1 MKTRNLLMSLIALM
15 AILIASCSEQQ
26 PGTGMEVGGTKTLT
40 FRLTTDG
47 QAQTRAAAPSVP
59 GYKLEYILQVLDA
72 GGSILSGYTQ
82 RVETGTFDVTLP
94 LGVAYTCLFWAQYIP
109 DAGGDNEFFD
119 TDDLKA
125 VALKKPLTAEDQ
137 CQAFCATASV
147 AAADEALT
155 HTVVMKRAVAQVN
168 IKSDTQMTG
177 YSKLTAA
184 YTNVPN
190 TFNVLDNT
198 VTDNTGGVNG
208 DANFDITSFSST
220 PGADGKYIYQSA
232 YFLASADGAG
242 SMLNIALDTYITA
255 APGTPFKTITV
266 NNVPTKKNVRTNVLM
281 DFAATSS
288 TYTYTLDFADFDATD
303 INHKTVSTWDGSY
316 PAVNTS
322 ATYSGGDGSQATPYI
337 IGSAT
342 DFAQFA
348 KNIANSTYTN
358 DKYFKLDV
366 DINLNDKPWTPTE
379 EFRGA
384 FDGQHHKITGLKVS
398 VAGDYVGLFGRISNR
413 PSSGISNLHVS
424 GDVENTASEEYGFK
438 TTGGICGTNYGVITN
453 CSFSGS
459 VRGAER
465 VGGIAGACDGRIIS
479 CKNTATVFGKE
490 AGGIA
495 GRNSTAKAIIYGC
508 YNEGIIETNGGSA
521 GGIYGKDDDFEFDI
535 KGCYNIGTVRS
546 SSGGGEL
553 GAITSYWGDNSASY
567 SMASCY
573 VKEKYALFH
582 ATEEAVFGSSDWPTS
597 TNNTV
602 WYADPSNDGTYT
614 AGSDGVPTGNY
625 KFWKSLGSWNGG
637 TPQYPKLWWEE

>member
-47 QAQTRAAAPSVP
+47 QAQTRAAAPSVT
-59 GYKLEYILQVLDA
+59 GHKLQYILQVLDA
-72 GGSILSGYTQ
+72 GGNIISGYTQ
-82 RVETGTFDVTLP
+82 TVETGTFNVTLP

-119 TDDLKA
+119 TADLKA
-125 VALKKPLTAEDQ
+125 VALKKPLTADDQ

-168 IKSDTQMTG
+168 IKSDTQMAG

-190 TFNVLDNT
+190 TFNVQDNT
-198 VTDNTGGVNG
+198 VTAAGGVSGN
-208 DANFDITSFSST
+208 ANFEIIDFTVS

-232 YFLASADGAG
+232 YFLASADGTG
-242 SMLNIALDTYITA
+242 SMLDIALNTYITA
-255 APGTPFKTITV
+255 APGAVFKTITV

-288 TYTYTLDFADFDATD
+288 TYTYTLDFADFDAPD
-303 INHKTVSTWDGSY
+303 VNHKTVSTWDGTY
-316 PAVNTS
+316 PAANTS
-322 ATYSGGDGSQATPYI
+322 ATYSGGDGTQANPYI

-348 KNIANSTYTN
+348 VNTANSFYN
-358 DKYFKLDV
+358 DCYFKLDV
-366 DINLNDKPWTPTE
+366 DINLDNKPWTPTQR
-379 EFRGA
+379 FRGV
-384 FDGQHHKITGLKVS
+384 FDGQHHKITGLKIS
-398 VAGDYVGLFGRISNR
+398 VAGDYVGLFSQIDNTL
-413 PSSGISNLHVS
+413 PTAISNLHVS
-424 GDVENTASEEYGFK
+424 GNVENTTPYTSGFN
-438 TTGGICGTNYGVITN
+438 TTGGICGTNYREITN

-465 VGGIAGACDGRIIS
+465 VGGIAGACDGNIIS
-479 CKNTATVFGKE
+479 CKNTASVFGRE

-508 YNEGIIETNGGSA
+508 YNEGTIETDGGSA
-521 GGIYGKDDDFEFDI
+521 GGIYGKDDDFGFDI
-535 KGCYNIGTVRS
+535 KGCYNIGTVQS
-546 SSGGGEL
+546 SSGAGSL
-553 GAITSYWGDNSASY
+553 GAITSYWGDNGSDY
-567 SMASCY
+567 TMTSCY
-573 VKEKYALFH
+573 VKGKYTLSH
-582 ATEEAVFGSSDWPTS
+582 ATEETVFGDGAWPTPTS
-597 TNNTV
+597 GTV

-614 AGSDGVPTGNY
+614 ADGSGVPTGNY

-637 TPQYPKLWWEE
+637 TPEYPKLWWEE

>member
-47 QAQTRAAAPSVP
+47 QAQTRAAAPSVT

-72 GGSILSGYTQ
+72 GGNILPTYTQ
-82 RVETGTFDVTLP
+82 TVETGTFNVTLP

-109 DAGGDNEFFD
+109 NSGGGSEFFD

-125 VALKKPLTAEDQ
+125 VALKKALTADDQ

-208 DANFDITSFSST
+208 DADFEITSFSAL

-288 TYTYTLDFADFDATD
+288 TYTYTLDFADFDAPD
-303 INHKTVSTWDGSY
+303 INRKTVSTWDGTY
-316 PAVNTS
+316 PAANTG
-322 ATYSGGDGSQATPYI
+322 ATFSGGDGSEATPYI

-348 KNIANSTYTN
+348 KNTTSKNYRDT
-358 DKYFKLDV
+358 YFKLDV
-366 DINLNDKPWTPTE
+366 DINLNDKPWTPTK
-379 EFRGA
+379 EFRGV

-398 VAGDYVGLFGRISNR
+398 VAGDYVGLFGQLSNDGR
-413 PSSGISNLHVS
+413 LSNLHVS
-424 GDVENTASEEYGFK
+424 GDVENTALENYKSA
-438 TTGGICGTNYGVITN
+438 GGICGVHSGVITN

-459 VRGAER
+459 VRGTGA
-465 VGGIAGACDGRIIS
+465 VGGIAAQCNGKIIS
-479 CKNTATVFGKE
+479 CKNTASVSGKE

-495 GRNSTAKAIIYGC
+495 GQESSAIPKIYGC
-508 YNEGIIETNGGSA
+508 YNEGSIDGENA
-521 GGIYGKDDDFEFDI
+521 GGILGKNGGYGCEI
-535 KGCYNIGTVRS
+535 KGCYNIGAIQS
-546 SSGGGEL
+546 SSGGTF
-553 GAITSYWGDNSASY
+553 GAITSSTADGSSV
-567 SMASCY
+567 MASCY
-573 VKEKYALFH
+573 VREKYAAAH
-582 ATEEAVFGSSDWPTS
+582 ATEETVFGSSDWPTS

-614 AGSDGVPTGNY
+614 AGSGGVPTGDY

>member
-1 MKTRNLLMSLIALM
+1 MSLIALM

-26 PGTGMEVGGTKTLT
+26 PGTGMEAGGTKTLT

-47 QAQTRAAAPSVP
+47 QAQTRAPAPSVT
-59 GYKLEYILQVLDA
+59 GHKLEYILQVLDA

-109 DAGGDNEFFD
+109 DAGGGSEFFD

-208 DANFDITSFSST
+208 DANFDITNFSAA

-242 SMLNIALDTYITA
+242 SMLNIALNTYITA

-303 INHKTVSTWDGSY
+303 INHKTVSIWDGTY
-316 PAVNTS
+316 PAANTG
-322 ATYSGGDGSQATPYI
+322 ATFSGGDGSEATPYI

-348 KNIANSTYTN
+348 KNTTSKNYRDT
-358 DKYFKLDV
+358 YFKLDV
-366 DINLNDKPWTPTE
+366 DINLNDKPWTPTK
-379 EFRGA
+379 EFRGV

-398 VAGDYVGLFGRISNR
+398 VAGEEVGLFGQL
-413 PSSGISNLHVS
+413 SSTGRLSNLHVS
-424 GDVENTASEEYGFK
+424 GDVENTSP
-438 TTGGICGTNYGVITN
+438 TTYYAAGGICGVHSGVITN

-459 VRGAER
+459 VRGTGT
-465 VGGIAGACDGRIIS
+465 VGGIAAKCNGKIIS
-479 CKNTATVFGKE
+479 CKSTASVFGKY

-495 GRNSTAKAIIYGC
+495 GGNSSGKYSIYGC
-508 YNEGIIETNGGSA
+508 YNEGTIETDGGNA
-521 GGIYGKDDDFEFDI
+521 GGIYGKDGGYDFDI
-535 KGCYNIGTVRS
+535 KGCYNIGTVQ
-546 SSGGGEL
+546 GKQGGEVL
-553 GAITSYWGDNSASY
+553 GAITSSSGSGS
-567 SMASCY
+567 SVMASCY
-573 VKEKYALFH
+573 VREKYAIAH
-582 ATEEAVFGSSDWPTS
+582 ATEETVFGSSGWPTS

>member
-1 MKTRNLLMSLIALM
+1 MSLIALM

-47 QAQTRAAAPSVP
+47 QAQTRAPAPSVT

-72 GGSILSGYTQ
+72 GGNILPAYTQ
-82 RVETGTFDVTLP
+82 TVETGTFNVTLP

-109 DAGGDNEFFD
+109 DAGGDNEFFA

-125 VALKKPLTAEDQ
+125 VALKKALTAEDQ

-155 HTVVMKRAVAQVN
+155 KTVVMKRAVAQVN
-168 IKSDTQMTG
+168 IKSDTQMMG

-208 DANFDITSFSST
+208 DADFEITSFSAL

-288 TYTYTLDFADFDATD
+288 TYTYTLDFADFDAPD
-303 INHKTVSTWDGSY
+303 INRKTVSTWDGTY
-316 PAVNTS
+316 PAANTG
-322 ATYSGGDGSQATPYI
+322 ATFSGGDGSEATPYI

-348 KNIANSTYTN
+348 KNTTSKNYRDT
-358 DKYFKLDV
+358 YFKLDV
-366 DINLNDKPWTPTE
+366 DINLNDKPWTPTK
-379 EFRGA
+379 EFRGV

-398 VAGDYVGLFGRISNR
+398 VAGDYVGLFGQLSNDGR
-413 PSSGISNLHVS
+413 LSNLHVS
-424 GDVENTASEEYGFK
+424 GDVENTALENYKSA
-438 TTGGICGTNYGVITN
+438 GGICGVHSGVITN

-459 VRGAER
+459 VRGTGA
-465 VGGIAGACDGRIIS
+465 VGGIAAQCNGKIIS
-479 CKNTATVFGKE
+479 CKNTASVSGKE

-495 GRNSTAKAIIYGC
+495 GQESSAIPKIYGC
-508 YNEGIIETNGGSA
+508 YNEGSIDGENA
-521 GGIYGKDDDFEFDI
+521 GGILGKNGGYGCEI
-535 KGCYNIGTVRS
+535 KGCYNIGAIQS
-546 SSGGGEL
+546 SSGGTF
-553 GAITSYWGDNSASY
+553 GAITSSTADGSSV
-567 SMASCY
+567 MASCY
-573 VKEKYALFH
+573 VREKYAAAH
-582 ATEEAVFGSSDWPTS
+582 ATEETVFGSSDWPTS

-614 AGSDGVPTGNY
+614 AGSGGVPTGDY

>member
-1 MKTRNLLMSLIALM
+1 MSLIALM

-47 QAQTRAAAPSVP
+47 QAQTRAAAPSVT

-72 GGSILSGYTQ
+72 GGNILPTYTQ
-82 RVETGTFDVTLP
+82 TVETGTFNVTLP

-109 DAGGDNEFFD
+109 DAGGDNEFFA

-125 VALKKPLTAEDQ
+125 VALKKALTAEDQ

-155 HTVVMKRAVAQVN
+155 KTVVMKRAVAQVN
-168 IKSDTQMTG
+168 IKSDTQMMG

-208 DANFDITSFSST
+208 DADFEITSFSAL

-288 TYTYTLDFADFDATD
+288 TYTYTLDFADFDAPD
-303 INHKTVSTWDGSY
+303 INRKTVSTWDGTY
-316 PAVNTS
+316 PAANTG
-322 ATYSGGDGSQATPYI
+322 ATFSGGDGSEATPYI

-348 KNIANSTYTN
+348 KNTTSKNYRDT
-358 DKYFKLDV
+358 YFKLDV
-366 DINLNDKPWTPTE
+366 DINLNDKPWTPTK
-379 EFRGA
+379 EFRGV

-398 VAGDYVGLFGRISNR
+398 VAGDYVGLFGQLSNDGR
-413 PSSGISNLHVS
+413 LSNLHVS
-424 GDVENTASEEYGFK
+424 GDVENTALENYKSA
-438 TTGGICGTNYGVITN
+438 GGICGVHSGVITN

-459 VRGAER
+459 VRGTGA
-465 VGGIAGACDGRIIS
+465 VGGIAAQCNGKIIS
-479 CKNTATVFGKE
+479 CKNTASVSGKE

-495 GRNSTAKAIIYGC
+495 GQESSAIPKIYGC
-508 YNEGIIETNGGSA
+508 YNEGSIDGENA
-521 GGIYGKDDDFEFDI
+521 GGILGKNGGYGCEI
-535 KGCYNIGTVRS
+535 KGCYNIGAIQS
-546 SSGGGEL
+546 SSGGTF
-553 GAITSYWGDNSASY
+553 GAITSSTADGSSV
-567 SMASCY
+567 MASCY
-573 VKEKYALFH
+573 VREKYAAAH
-582 ATEEAVFGSSDWPTS
+582 ATEETVFGSSDWPTS

>member
-1 MKTRNLLMSLIALM
+1 MKTRHLLVSLIALV

-47 QAQTRAAAPSVP
+47 QAQTRAAAPSVT

-72 GGSILSGYTQ
+72 GGNILPTYTQ
-82 RVETGTFDVTLP
+82 TVETGTFNVTLP

-109 DAGGDNEFFD
+109 NSGGGSEFFD

-125 VALKKPLTAEDQ
+125 VALKKALTADDQ

-208 DANFDITSFSST
+208 DADFEITSFSAL

-255 APGTPFKTITV
+255 APGAVFKTITV

-288 TYTYTLDFADFDATD
+288 TYTYTLDFADFDAPD
-303 INHKTVSTWDGSY
+303 INRKTVSTWDGTY
-316 PAVNTS
+316 PAANTG
-322 ATYSGGDGSQATPYI
+322 ATFSGGDGSEATPYI

-348 KNIANSTYTN
+348 KNTTSKNYRDT
-358 DKYFKLDV
+358 YFKLDV
-366 DINLNDKPWTPTE
+366 DINLNDKPWTPTK
-379 EFRGA
+379 EFRGV

-398 VAGDYVGLFGRISNR
+398 VAGDYVGLFGQLSNDGR
-413 PSSGISNLHVS
+413 LSNLHVS
-424 GDVENTASEEYGFK
+424 GDVENTALENYKSA
-438 TTGGICGTNYGVITN
+438 GGICGVHSGVITN

-459 VRGAER
+459 VRGTGA
-465 VGGIAGACDGRIIS
+465 VGGIAAQCNGKIIS
-479 CKNTATVFGKE
+479 CKNTASVSGKE

-495 GRNSTAKAIIYGC
+495 GQESSAIPKIYGC
-508 YNEGIIETNGGSA
+508 YNEGSIDGENA
-521 GGIYGKDDDFEFDI
+521 GGILGKNGGYGCEI
-535 KGCYNIGTVRS
+535 KGCYNIGAIQS
-546 SSGGGEL
+546 SSGGTF
-553 GAITSYWGDNSASY
+553 GAITSSTADGSSV
-567 SMASCY
+567 MASCY
-573 VKEKYALFH
+573 VREKYAAAH
-582 ATEEAVFGSSDWPTS
+582 ATEETVFGSSDWPTS

-614 AGSDGVPTGNY
+614 AGSGGVPTGDY

>member
-47 QAQTRAAAPSVP
+47 QAQTRAAAPSVT

-72 GGSILSGYTQ
+72 GGNILPTYTQ
-82 RVETGTFDVTLP
+82 TVETGTFNVTLP

-109 DAGGDNEFFD
+109 DAGGDNEFFA

-125 VALKKPLTAEDQ
+125 VALKKALTAEDQ

-147 AAADEALT
+147 AATDEALT
-155 HTVVMKRAVAQVN
+155 KTVVMKRAVAQVN

-208 DANFDITSFSST
+208 DADFEITSFSAL

-242 SMLNIALDTYITA
+242 SMLNIALNTYITA
-255 APGTPFKTITV
+255 APGAVFKTITV

-303 INHKTVSTWDGSY
+303 INHKTVSIWDGSY
-316 PAVNTS
+316 PAANTG
-322 ATYSGGDGSQATPYI
+322 AAFSGGDGSEATPYI

-348 KNIANSTYTN
+348 KNTTSKNYRDT
-358 DKYFKLDV
+358 YFKLDV
-366 DINLNDKPWTPTE
+366 DINLNDKPWTPTK
-379 EFRGA
+379 EFRGV

-398 VAGDYVGLFGRISNR
+398 VAGDYVGLFGQLSNDGR
-413 PSSGISNLHVS
+413 LSNLHVS
-424 GDVENTASEEYGFK
+424 GDVENTALENYKSA
-438 TTGGICGTNYGVITN
+438 GGICGVHSGVITN

-459 VRGAER
+459 VRGTGA
-465 VGGIAGACDGRIIS
+465 VGGIAAQCNGKIIS
-479 CKNTATVFGKE
+479 CKNTASVSGKE

-495 GRNSTAKAIIYGC
+495 GQESSAIPKIYGC
-508 YNEGIIETNGGSA
+508 YNEGSIDGENA
-521 GGIYGKDDDFEFDI
+521 GGILGKNGGYGCEI
-535 KGCYNIGTVRS
+535 KGCYNIGAIQS
-546 SSGGGEL
+546 SSGGTF
-553 GAITSYWGDNSASY
+553 GAITSSTADGSSV
-567 SMASCY
+567 MASCY
-573 VKEKYALFH
+573 VREKYAAAH
-582 ATEEAVFGSSDWPTS
+582 ATEETVFGSSDWPTS

>member
-26 PGTGMEVGGTKTLT
+26 PGTGMEAGGTKTLT

-47 QAQTRAAAPSVP
+47 QAQTRAAAPSVT

-109 DAGGDNEFFD
+109 NAGGGSEFFD

-125 VALKKPLTAEDQ
+125 VALKKALTADDQ

-155 HTVVMKRAVAQVN
+155 QTVVMKRAVAQVN

-198 VTDNTGGVNG
+198 VTDNTGGVSG
-208 DANFDITSFSST
+208 DANFDITNFSAS

-232 YFLASADGAG
+232 YFLASVDGAG
-242 SMLNIALDTYITA
+242 SMLNIALNTYITA

-303 INHKTVSTWDGSY
+303 INHKTVSTWDGTY
-316 PAVNTS
+316 PAVNTG
-322 ATYSGGDGSQATPYI
+322 ATFSGGDGSEATPYI

-348 KNIANSTYTN
+348 KNTTSKNYRDT
-358 DKYFKLDV
+358 YFKLDV
-366 DINLNDKPWTPTE
+366 DINLNDKPWTPTGN
-379 EFRGA
+379 FDGV

-398 VAGDYVGLFGRISNR
+398 VADVEVGLFGQL
-413 PSSGISNLHVS
+413 SSTGRLSNLHVS
-424 GDVENTASEEYGFK
+424 GDVENTSSEYFK
-438 TTGGICGTNYGVITN
+438 FAGGICGWHDGVVTN

-459 VRGAER
+459 VRGTGT
-465 VGGIAGACDGRIIS
+465 VGGIAGSCNGKIIS
-479 CKNTATVFGKE
+479 CKNTASVSGEE

-495 GRNSTAKAIIYGC
+495 GQESSAIPKIYGC
-508 YNEGIIETNGGSA
+508 YNEGAIDGGANA
-521 GGIYGKDDDFEFDI
+521 GGILGKNGGYGCEI
-535 KGCYNIGTVRS
+535 KGCYNIGAIQS
-546 SSGGGEL
+546 SSGGTL
-553 GAITSYWGDNSASY
+553 GAITSSAAAGNSV
-567 SMASCY
+567 MASCY
-573 VKEKYALFH
+573 VKEKYAAAH
-582 ATEEAVFGSSDWPTS
+582 ATEETVFGASDWPTS

-637 TPQYPKLWWEE
+637 TPEYPKLWWEE

>member
-1 MKTRNLLMSLIALM
+1 MKTRHLLMSLIALV

-47 QAQTRAAAPSVP
+47 QAQTRAPAPSVT
-59 GYKLEYILQVLDA
+59 GHKLQYILQVLDA
-72 GGSILSGYTQ
+72 GGNILSGYTQ

-109 DAGGDNEFFD
+109 DAGGGSEFFD

-125 VALKKPLTAEDQ
+125 VALKKALTADDQ

-198 VTDNTGGVNG
+198 VTTTGGVSG
-208 DANFDITSFSST
+208 DADFEITSFSST
-220 PGADGKYIYQSA
+220 PDADGKYICQSA
-232 YFLASADGAG
+232 YFLASANGAG

-255 APGTPFKTITV
+255 APGAVFKTITV
-266 NNVPTKKNVRTNVLM
+266 NNVPAKKNVRTNVLM

-322 ATYSGGDGSQATPYI
+322 ATYSGGDGSQANPYI

-342 DFAQFA
+342 DLAQLTV
-348 KNIANSTYTN
+348 NMANSVNYN
-358 DKYFKLDV
+358 ANYFKLDV
-366 DINLNDKPWTPTE
+366 DIDLNNHPWTPIALDGMAI
-379 EFRGA
+379 GA
-384 FDGQHHKITGLKVS
+384 FDGQHHKITGLNVDIATGS
-398 VAGDYVGLFGRISNR
+398 VGVGLFGKVR
-413 PSSGISNLHVS
+413 SGVSNLHVS
-424 GDVENTASEEYGFK
+424 GTVK
-438 TTGGICGTNYGVITN
+438 TTGSGSYAGGICGNLTGDGSSVAVLAN
-453 CSFSGS
+453 CSFTGS
-459 VRGAER
+459 VEGVSSA
-465 VGGIAGACDGRIIS
+465 GGIVGKMQSVTTITS
-479 CKNTATVFGKE
+479 CKNSGTVKANSF
-490 AGGIA
+490 AGGIS
-495 GRNSTAKAIIYGC
+495 GSMGSSLYIFGC
-508 YNEGIIETNGGSA
+508 YNEGAIIGNNA
-521 GGIYGKDDDFEFDI
+521 GGISVPGNAKI
-535 KGCYNIGTVRS
+535 SGCYNIGTVTGTGAS
-546 SSGGGEL
+546 
-553 GAITSYWGDNSASY
+553 GAIALSA
-567 SMASCY
+567 ASVLECY
-573 VKEKYALFH
+573 VKAKIGTDSGGE
-582 ATEEAVFGSSDWPTS
+582 TVFSDGAWPTS
-597 TNNTV
+597 TNGAV
-602 WYADPSNDGTYT
+602 WFAAPDNDGTYT
-614 AGSDGVPTGNY
+614 KSASDEPTGDY

>member
-47 QAQTRAAAPSVP
+47 QAQTRAPAPSVT

-72 GGSILSGYTQ
+72 GGNILPTYTQ
-82 RVETGTFDVTLP
+82 TVETGTFNVTLP

-109 DAGGDNEFFD
+109 NSGGGSEFFD

-125 VALKKPLTAEDQ
+125 VALKKALTADDQ

-155 HTVVMKRAVAQVN
+155 KTVVMKRAVAQVN

-208 DANFDITSFSST
+208 DADFEITSFSAL

-303 INHKTVSTWDGSY
+303 INHKTVSIWDGSY
-316 PAVNTS
+316 PAANTG
-322 ATYSGGDGSQATPYI
+322 AAFSGGDGSEATPYI

-348 KNIANSTYTN
+348 KNTTSKNYRDT
-358 DKYFKLDV
+358 YFKLDV
-366 DINLNDKPWTPTE
+366 DINLNDKPWTPTK
-379 EFRGA
+379 EFRGV

-398 VAGDYVGLFGRISNR
+398 VAGDYVGLFGQLSNDGR
-413 PSSGISNLHVS
+413 LSNLHVS
-424 GDVENTASEEYGFK
+424 GDVENTALENYKSA
-438 TTGGICGTNYGVITN
+438 GGICGVHSGVITN

-459 VRGAER
+459 VRGTGA
-465 VGGIAGACDGRIIS
+465 VGGIAAQCNGKIIS
-479 CKNTATVFGKE
+479 CKNTASVSGKE

-495 GRNSTAKAIIYGC
+495 GQESSAIPKIYGC
-508 YNEGIIETNGGSA
+508 YNEGSIDGENA
-521 GGIYGKDDDFEFDI
+521 GGILGKNGGYGCEI
-535 KGCYNIGTVRS
+535 KGCYNIGAIQS
-546 SSGGGEL
+546 SSGGTF
-553 GAITSYWGDNSASY
+553 GAITSSTADGSSV
-567 SMASCY
+567 MASCY
-573 VKEKYALFH
+573 VREKYAAAH
-582 ATEEAVFGSSDWPTS
+582 ATEETVFGSSDWPTS

>member
-47 QAQTRAAAPSVP
+47 QAQTRAPAPSVT

-72 GGSILSGYTQ
+72 GGNILPTYTQ
-82 RVETGTFDVTLP
+82 TVETGTFNVTLP

-109 DAGGDNEFFD
+109 DAGGDNEFFA

-125 VALKKPLTAEDQ
+125 VALKKALTAEDQ

-208 DANFDITSFSST
+208 DADFEITSFSAL

-288 TYTYTLDFADFDATD
+288 TYTYTLDFADFDAPD
-303 INHKTVSTWDGSY
+303 INRKTVSTWDGTY
-316 PAVNTS
+316 PAANTG
-322 ATYSGGDGSQATPYI
+322 ATFSGGDGSEATPYI

-348 KNIANSTYTN
+348 KNTTSKNYRDT
-358 DKYFKLDV
+358 YFKLDV
-366 DINLNDKPWTPTE
+366 DINLNDKPWTPTK
-379 EFRGA
+379 EFRGV

-398 VAGDYVGLFGRISNR
+398 VAGDYVGLFGQLSNDGR
-413 PSSGISNLHVS
+413 LSNLHVS
-424 GDVENTASEEYGFK
+424 GDVENTALENYKSA
-438 TTGGICGTNYGVITN
+438 GGICGVHSGVITN

-459 VRGAER
+459 VRGTGA
-465 VGGIAGACDGRIIS
+465 VGGIAAQCNGKIIS
-479 CKNTATVFGKE
+479 CKNTASVSGKE

-495 GRNSTAKAIIYGC
+495 GQESSAIPKIYGC
-508 YNEGIIETNGGSA
+508 YNEGSIDGENA
-521 GGIYGKDDDFEFDI
+521 GGILGKNGGYGCEI
-535 KGCYNIGTVRS
+535 KGCYNIGAIQS
-546 SSGGGEL
+546 SSGGTF
-553 GAITSYWGDNSASY
+553 GAITSSTADGSSV
-567 SMASCY
+567 MASCY
-573 VKEKYALFH
+573 VREKYAAAH
-582 ATEEAVFGSSDWPTS
+582 ATEETVFGSSDWPTS

-614 AGSDGVPTGNY
+614 AGSGGVPTGDY

>member
-1 MKTRNLLMSLIALM
+1 MSLIALV

-47 QAQTRAAAPSVP
+47 QAQTRAAAPPVT

-72 GGSILSGYTQ
+72 GGNILSGYTQ

-109 DAGGDNEFFD
+109 DAGGGSEFFD
-119 TDDLKA
+119 TTDLKA
-125 VALKKPLTAEDQ
+125 VALKKALTADDQ

-155 HTVVMKRAVAQVN
+155 KTVVMKRAVAQVN

-198 VTDNTGGVNG
+198 VTTTGGVSG
-208 DANFDITSFSST
+208 DADFDITNFSAA

-232 YFLASADGAG
+232 YFLASANGAG

-255 APGTPFKTITV
+255 APSTPFKTITV

-303 INHKTVSTWDGSY
+303 INHKTVSIWDGSY
-316 PAVNTS
+316 PAANTG
-322 ATYSGGDGSQATPYI
+322 ATFSGGDGSEANPYI

-348 KNIANSTYTN
+348 ENTRNNFQNYEFT
-358 DKYFKLDV
+358 YFKLDV
-366 DINLNDKPWTPTE
+366 DINLNDKPWTPTK
-379 EFRGA
+379 EFRGV

-398 VAGDYVGLFGRISNR
+398 VADEQVGLFGQLSRTGR
-413 PSSGISNLHVS
+413 LSNLHVS
-424 GDVENTASEEYGFK
+424 GDVENTSPTVYYAA
-438 TTGGICGTNYGVITN
+438 GGICGWHDGVITN

-459 VRGAER
+459 VRGAGKA
-465 VGGIAGACDGRIIS
+465 GGIAGACNGKIIS
-479 CKNTATVFGKE
+479 CKSTASVFGKY

-495 GRNSTAKAIIYGC
+495 GRNSSGKCSIYGC
-508 YNEGIIETNGGSA
+508 YNEGVIETEGGNA
-521 GGIYGKDDDFEFDI
+521 GGIYGKDDGFDFDI
-535 KGCYNIGTVRS
+535 KGCYNIGTVQ
-546 SSGGGEL
+546 GKQGGEVL
-553 GAITSYWGDNSASY
+553 GAITSSSASG
-567 SMASCY
+567 SSVMASCY
-573 VKEKYALFH
+573 VREKYAIAH
-582 ATEEAVFGSSDWPTS
+582 VTEETVFSSSDWPTS

-614 AGSDGVPTGNY
+614 AGSGGVPTGNY

-637 TPQYPKLWWEE
+637 TPEYPKLWWEE

>member
-26 PGTGMEVGGTKTLT
+26 PGTGMEAGGTKTLT

-47 QAQTRAAAPSVP
+47 QAQTRAAAPSVT
-59 GYKLEYILQVLDA
+59 GHKLEYILQVLDA

-109 DAGGDNEFFD
+109 NAGGGSEFFD

-125 VALKKPLTAEDQ
+125 VALKKALTADDQ

-155 HTVVMKRAVAQVN
+155 QTVVMKRAVAQVN

-208 DANFDITSFSST
+208 DANFEITSFSST
-220 PGADGKYIYQSA
+220 PGADGKYICQSA

-266 NNVPTKKNVRTNVLM
+266 NNVPAKKNVRTNVLM

-303 INHKTVSTWDGSY
+303 INHKTVSTWDGTY
-316 PAVNTS
+316 PAVNTG
-322 ATYSGGDGSQATPYI
+322 ATFSGGDGSEATPYI

-348 KNIANSTYTN
+348 KNTTSKNYRDT
-358 DKYFKLDV
+358 YFKLDV
-366 DINLNDKPWTPTE
+366 DINLNDKPWTPTGN
-379 EFRGA
+379 FDGV

-398 VAGDYVGLFGRISNR
+398 VADVEVGLFGQL
-413 PSSGISNLHVS
+413 SSTGRLSNLHVS
-424 GDVENTASEEYGFK
+424 GDVENTSSEYFK
-438 TTGGICGTNYGVITN
+438 FAGGICGWHDGVVTN

-459 VRGAER
+459 VRGTGT
-465 VGGIAGACDGRIIS
+465 VGGIAGSCNGKIIS
-479 CKNTATVFGKE
+479 CKNTASVSGEE

-495 GRNSTAKAIIYGC
+495 GQESSAIPKIYGC
-508 YNEGIIETNGGSA
+508 YNEGAIDGGANA
-521 GGIYGKDDDFEFDI
+521 GGILGKNGGYGCEI
-535 KGCYNIGTVRS
+535 KGCYNIGAIQS
-546 SSGGGEL
+546 SSGGTL
-553 GAITSYWGDNSASY
+553 GAITSSAAAGNSV
-567 SMASCY
+567 MASCY
-573 VKEKYALFH
+573 VKEKYAAAH
-582 ATEEAVFGSSDWPTS
+582 ATEETVFGASDWPTS

-637 TPQYPKLWWEE
+637 TPEYPKLWWEE

>member
-47 QAQTRAAAPSVP
+47 QAQTRAPAPSVT

-72 GGSILSGYTQ
+72 GGNILPAYTQ
-82 RVETGTFDVTLP
+82 TVETGTFNVTLP

-109 DAGGDNEFFD
+109 NSGGGSEFFD

-125 VALKKPLTAEDQ
+125 VALKKALTADDQ

-155 HTVVMKRAVAQVN
+155 KTVVMKRAVAQVN
-168 IKSDTQMTG
+168 IKSDTQMMG

-208 DANFDITSFSST
+208 DADFEITSFSAL

-303 INHKTVSTWDGSY
+303 INHKTVSIWDGSY
-316 PAVNTS
+316 PAANTG
-322 ATYSGGDGSQATPYI
+322 AAFSGGDGSEATPYI

-348 KNIANSTYTN
+348 KNTTSKNYRDT
-358 DKYFKLDV
+358 YFKLDV
-366 DINLNDKPWTPTE
+366 DINLNDKPWTPTK
-379 EFRGA
+379 EFRGV

-398 VAGDYVGLFGRISNR
+398 VAGDYVGLFGQLSNDGR
-413 PSSGISNLHVS
+413 LSNLHVS
-424 GDVENTASEEYGFK
+424 GDVENTALENYKSA
-438 TTGGICGTNYGVITN
+438 GGICGVHSGVITN

-459 VRGAER
+459 VRGTGA
-465 VGGIAGACDGRIIS
+465 VGGIAAQCNGKIIS
-479 CKNTATVFGKE
+479 CKNTASVSGKE

-495 GRNSTAKAIIYGC
+495 GQESSAIPKIYGC
-508 YNEGIIETNGGSA
+508 YNEGSIDGENA
-521 GGIYGKDDDFEFDI
+521 GGILGKNGGYGCEI
-535 KGCYNIGTVRS
+535 KGCYNIGAIQS
-546 SSGGGEL
+546 SSGGTF
-553 GAITSYWGDNSASY
+553 GAITSSTADGSSV
-567 SMASCY
+567 MASCY
-573 VKEKYALFH
+573 VREKYAAAH
-582 ATEEAVFGSSDWPTS
+582 ATEETVFGSSDWPTS

>member
-1 MKTRNLLMSLIALM
+1 MKTRHLLVSLIALV

-47 QAQTRAAAPSVP
+47 QAQTRAPAPSVT

-72 GGSILSGYTQ
+72 GGNILPAYTQ
-82 RVETGTFDVTLP
+82 TVETGTFNVTLP

-109 DAGGDNEFFD
+109 DAGGDNEFFA

-125 VALKKPLTAEDQ
+125 VALKKALTADDQ

-208 DANFDITSFSST
+208 DADFEITSFSAL

-242 SMLNIALDTYITA
+242 SMLNIALNTYITA
-255 APGTPFKTITV
+255 APGAVFKTITV

-303 INHKTVSTWDGSY
+303 INHKTVSIWDGSY
-316 PAVNTS
+316 PAANTG
-322 ATYSGGDGSQATPYI
+322 AAFSGGDGSEATPYI

-348 KNIANSTYTN
+348 KNTTSKNYRDT
-358 DKYFKLDV
+358 YFKLDV
-366 DINLNDKPWTPTE
+366 DINLNDKPWTPTK
-379 EFRGA
+379 EFRGV

-398 VAGDYVGLFGRISNR
+398 VAGDYVGLFGQLSNDGR
-413 PSSGISNLHVS
+413 LSNLHVS
-424 GDVENTASEEYGFK
+424 GDVENTALENYKSA
-438 TTGGICGTNYGVITN
+438 GGICGVHSGVITN

-459 VRGAER
+459 VRGTGA
-465 VGGIAGACDGRIIS
+465 VGGIAAQCNGKIIS
-479 CKNTATVFGKE
+479 CKNTASVSGKE

-495 GRNSTAKAIIYGC
+495 GQESSAIPKIYGC
-508 YNEGIIETNGGSA
+508 YNEGSIDGENA
-521 GGIYGKDDDFEFDI
+521 GGILGKNGGYGCEI
-535 KGCYNIGTVRS
+535 KGCYNIGAIQS
-546 SSGGGEL
+546 SSGGTF
-553 GAITSYWGDNSASY
+553 GAITSSTADGSSV
-567 SMASCY
+567 MASCY
-573 VKEKYALFH
+573 VREKYAAAH
-582 ATEEAVFGSSDWPTS
+582 ATEETVFGSSDWPTS

>member
-26 PGTGMEVGGTKTLT
+26 PGTGMEAGGTKTLT

-47 QAQTRAAAPSVP
+47 QAQTRAAAPSVT

-109 DAGGDNEFFD
+109 DAGGGSEFFD

-125 VALKKPLTAEDQ
+125 VALKKALTADDQ

-198 VTDNTGGVNG
+198 VATTGGVSG
-208 DANFDITSFSST
+208 DANFEITSFSST
-220 PGADGKYIYQSA
+220 PGTDGKYIYQSA

-303 INHKTVSTWDGSY
+303 INHKTVSIWDGSY
-316 PAVNTS
+316 PAANTG
-322 ATYSGGDGSQATPYI
+322 ATFSGGDGSEATPYI

-348 KNIANSTYTN
+348 KNTTSKNYRDT
-358 DKYFKLDV
+358 YFKLDV

-379 EFRGA
+379 EFRGV

-398 VAGDYVGLFGRISNR
+398 AADIEVGLFGQL
-413 PSSGISNLHVS
+413 SSTGRLSNLHVS
-424 GDVENTASEEYGFK
+424 GDVENTSSTTYYA
-438 TTGGICGTNYGVITN
+438 TGGICGGHSGVIAN

-459 VRGAER
+459 VRGVGT
-465 VGGIAGACDGRIIS
+465 VGGIAAKCNGKIIS
-479 CKNTATVFGKE
+479 CKNTASVSGKE

-495 GRNSTAKAIIYGC
+495 GRESSAIPKIYGC
-508 YNEGIIETNGGSA
+508 YNEGAIDGEYA
-521 GGIYGKDDDFEFDI
+521 GGILGKNDGYGCEI
-535 KGCYNIGTVRS
+535 KGCYNIGAIQS
-546 SSGGGEL
+546 SSGGTF
-553 GAITSYWGDNSASY
+553 GAITSSTADGSSI
-567 SMASCY
+567 MASCY
-573 VKEKYALFH
+573 VKEKYAAAH
-582 ATEEAVFGSSDWPTS
+582 ATEETVFGSSGWPTS

-637 TPQYPKLWWEE
+637 TPQYPKLWWEK

>member
-1 MKTRNLLMSLIALM
+1 MSLIALV

-26 PGTGMEVGGTKTLT
+26 PGTGMEAGGTKTLT

-47 QAQTRAAAPSVP
+47 QAQTRAPAPSVT
-59 GYKLEYILQVLDA
+59 GHKLQYILQVLDA
-72 GGSILSGYTQ
+72 GGNILSGYTQ

-109 DAGGDNEFFD
+109 DAGGGSEFFD

-125 VALKKPLTAEDQ
+125 VALKKALTADDQ

-155 HTVVMKRAVAQVN
+155 QTVVMKRAVAQVN

-198 VTDNTGGVNG
+198 VATTGGVSG
-208 DANFDITSFSST
+208 DANFEITSFSST
-220 PGADGKYIYQSA
+220 PDADGKYICQSA
-232 YFLASADGAG
+232 YFLASANGAG

-255 APGTPFKTITV
+255 APGAVFKTITV
-266 NNVPTKKNVRTNVLM
+266 NNVPAKKNVRTNVLM

-322 ATYSGGDGSQATPYI
+322 ATYSGGDGSQANPYI

-342 DFAQFA
+342 DLAQLTV
-348 KNIANSTYTN
+348 NMANSVNYN
-358 DKYFKLDV
+358 ANYFKLDV
-366 DINLNDKPWTPTE
+366 DIDLNNHPWTPIALDGMAI
-379 EFRGA
+379 GA
-384 FDGQHHKITGLKVS
+384 FDGQHHKITGLNVDIATGS
-398 VAGDYVGLFGRISNR
+398 VGVGLFGKVR
-413 PSSGISNLHVS
+413 SGVSNLHVS
-424 GDVENTASEEYGFK
+424 GTVK
-438 TTGGICGTNYGVITN
+438 TTGSGSYAGGICGNLTGDGSSVAVLAN
-453 CSFSGS
+453 CSFTGS
-459 VRGAER
+459 VEGVSSA
-465 VGGIAGACDGRIIS
+465 GGIVGKMQSVTTITS
-479 CKNTATVFGKE
+479 CKNSGTVKANSF
-490 AGGIA
+490 AGGIS
-495 GRNSTAKAIIYGC
+495 GSMGSSLYIFGC
-508 YNEGIIETNGGSA
+508 YNEGAIIGNNA
-521 GGIYGKDDDFEFDI
+521 GGISVPGNAKI
-535 KGCYNIGTVRS
+535 SGCYNIGTVTGTGAS
-546 SSGGGEL
+546 
-553 GAITSYWGDNSASY
+553 GAIALSA
-567 SMASCY
+567 ASVLECY
-573 VKEKYALFH
+573 VKAKIGTDSGGE
-582 ATEEAVFGSSDWPTS
+582 TVFSDGAWPTS
-597 TNNTV
+597 TNGAV
-602 WYADPSNDGTYT
+602 WFAAPDNDGTYT
-614 AGSDGVPTGNY
+614 KSASDEPTGDY

>member
-1 MKTRNLLMSLIALM
+1 MKTRHLLMSLIALM

-47 QAQTRAAAPSVP
+47 QAQTRAPAPSVT

-72 GGSILSGYTQ
+72 GGSILPGYTQ
-82 RVETGTFDVTLP
+82 RVETGTFNVTLP

-109 DAGGDNEFFD
+109 DTGGDNDFFD

-208 DANFDITSFSST
+208 DANFDITNFSAA

-303 INHKTVSTWDGSY
+303 INHKTVSIWDGTY
-316 PAVNTS
+316 PAVNTG
-322 ATYSGGDGSQATPYI
+322 ATYSGGEVRPPLTSLVLQRTLRNLRRIRVI
-337 IGSAT
+337 IFKT
-342 DFAQFA
+342 M
-348 KNIANSTYTN
+348 NI
-358 DKYFKLDV
+358 L
-366 DINLNDKPWTPTE
+366 
-379 EFRGA
+379 
-384 FDGQHHKITGLKVS
+384 
-398 VAGDYVGLFGRISNR
+398 ISNWML
-413 PSSGISNLHVS
+413 IL
-424 GDVENTASEEYGFK
+424 
-438 TTGGICGTNYGVITN
+438 I
-453 CSFSGS
+453 
-459 VRGAER
+459 
-465 VGGIAGACDGRIIS
+465 
-479 CKNTATVFGKE
+479 
-490 AGGIA
+490 
-495 GRNSTAKAIIYGC
+495 
-508 YNEGIIETNGGSA
+508 
-521 GGIYGKDDDFEFDI
+521 
-535 KGCYNIGTVRS
+535 
-546 SSGGGEL
+546 
-553 GAITSYWGDNSASY
+553 
-567 SMASCY
+567 
-573 VKEKYALFH
+573 
-582 ATEEAVFGSSDWPTS
+582 
-597 TNNTV
+597 
-602 WYADPSNDGTYT
+602 
-614 AGSDGVPTGNY
+614 
-625 KFWKSLGSWNGG
+625 
-637 TPQYPKLWWEE
+637 

>member
-1 MKTRNLLMSLIALM
+1 MKTRHLLMSLIALV

-26 PGTGMEVGGTKTLT
+26 PGTGMEAGGTKTLT

-47 QAQTRAAAPSVP
+47 QAQTRAAAPSVT
-59 GYKLEYILQVLDA
+59 GHKLEYILQVLDA

-125 VALKKPLTAEDQ
+125 VALKKPLTADDQ

-155 HTVVMKRAVAQVN
+155 QTVVMKRAVAQVN

-198 VTDNTGGVNG
+198 VTTTGGVSG
-208 DANFDITSFSST
+208 DADFEITSFSST
-220 PGADGKYIYQSA
+220 PDADGKYICQSA
-232 YFLASADGAG
+232 YFLASANGAG

-255 APGTPFKTITV
+255 APGAVFKTITV
-266 NNVPTKKNVRTNVLM
+266 NNVPAKKNVRTNVLM

-322 ATYSGGDGSQATPYI
+322 ATYSGGDGSQANPYI

-342 DFAQFA
+342 DLAQLTV
-348 KNIANSTYTN
+348 NMANSVNYN
-358 DKYFKLDV
+358 ANYFKLDV
-366 DINLNDKPWTPTE
+366 DIDLNNHPWTPIALDGMAI
-379 EFRGA
+379 GA
-384 FDGQHHKITGLKVS
+384 FDGQHHKITGLNVDIATGS
-398 VAGDYVGLFGRISNR
+398 VGVGLFGKVR
-413 PSSGISNLHVS
+413 SGVSNLHVS
-424 GDVENTASEEYGFK
+424 GTVK
-438 TTGGICGTNYGVITN
+438 TTGSGSYAGGICGNLTGDGSSVAVLAN
-453 CSFSGS
+453 CSFTGS
-459 VRGAER
+459 VEGVSSA
-465 VGGIAGACDGRIIS
+465 GGIVGKMQSVTTITS
-479 CKNTATVFGKE
+479 CKNSGTVKANSF
-490 AGGIA
+490 AGGIS
-495 GRNSTAKAIIYGC
+495 GSMGSSLYIFGC
-508 YNEGIIETNGGSA
+508 YNEGAIIGNNA
-521 GGIYGKDDDFEFDI
+521 GGISVPGNAKI
-535 KGCYNIGTVRS
+535 SGCYNIGTVTGTGAS
-546 SSGGGEL
+546 
-553 GAITSYWGDNSASY
+553 GAIALSA
-567 SMASCY
+567 ASVLECY
-573 VKEKYALFH
+573 VKAKIGTDSGGE
-582 ATEEAVFGSSDWPTS
+582 TVFSDGAWPTS
-597 TNNTV
+597 TNGAV
-602 WYADPSNDGTYT
+602 WFAAPDNDGTYT
-614 AGSDGVPTGNY
+614 KSASDEPTGDY

>member
-47 QAQTRAAAPSVP
+47 QAQTRAAAPSVT

-72 GGSILSGYTQ
+72 GGNILPTYTQ
-82 RVETGTFDVTLP
+82 TVETGTFNVTLP

-109 DAGGDNEFFD
+109 DAGGDNEFFA

-125 VALKKPLTAEDQ
+125 VALKKALTAEDQ

-155 HTVVMKRAVAQVN
+155 KTVVMKRAVAQVN
-168 IKSDTQMTG
+168 IKSDTQMMG

-208 DANFDITSFSST
+208 DADFEITSFSAL

-288 TYTYTLDFADFDATD
+288 TYTYTLDFADFDAPD
-303 INHKTVSTWDGSY
+303 INRKTVSTWDGTY
-316 PAVNTS
+316 PAANTG
-322 ATYSGGDGSQATPYI
+322 ATFSGGDGSEATPYI

-348 KNIANSTYTN
+348 KNTTSKNYRDT
-358 DKYFKLDV
+358 YFKLDV
-366 DINLNDKPWTPTE
+366 DINLNDKPWTPTK
-379 EFRGA
+379 EFRGV

-398 VAGDYVGLFGRISNR
+398 VAGDYVGLFGQLSNDGR
-413 PSSGISNLHVS
+413 LSNLHVS
-424 GDVENTASEEYGFK
+424 GDVENTALENYKSA
-438 TTGGICGTNYGVITN
+438 GGICGVHSGVITN

-459 VRGAER
+459 VRGTGA
-465 VGGIAGACDGRIIS
+465 VGGIAAQCNGKIIS
-479 CKNTATVFGKE
+479 CKNTASVSGKE

-495 GRNSTAKAIIYGC
+495 GQESSAIPKIYGC
-508 YNEGIIETNGGSA
+508 YNEGSIDGENA
-521 GGIYGKDDDFEFDI
+521 GGILGKNGGYGCEI
-535 KGCYNIGTVRS
+535 KGCYNIGAIQS
-546 SSGGGEL
+546 SSGGTF
-553 GAITSYWGDNSASY
+553 GAITSSTADGSSV
-567 SMASCY
+567 MASCY
-573 VKEKYALFH
+573 VREKYAAAH
-582 ATEEAVFGSSDWPTS
+582 ATEETVFGSSDWPTS

-614 AGSDGVPTGNY
+614 AGSGGVPTGDY

>member
-1 MKTRNLLMSLIALM
+1 MSLIALM

-47 QAQTRAAAPSVP
+47 QAQTRAAAPSVT

-72 GGSILSGYTQ
+72 GGNILPTYTQ
-82 RVETGTFDVTLP
+82 TVETGTFNVTLP

-109 DAGGDNEFFD
+109 DAGGDNEFFA

-125 VALKKPLTAEDQ
+125 VALKKALTADDQ

-168 IKSDTQMTG
+168 IKSDTQMMG

-208 DANFDITSFSST
+208 DADFEITSFSAL

-303 INHKTVSTWDGSY
+303 INHKTVSIWDGSY
-316 PAVNTS
+316 PAANTG
-322 ATYSGGDGSQATPYI
+322 AAFSGGDGSEATPYI

-348 KNIANSTYTN
+348 KNTTSKNYRDT
-358 DKYFKLDV
+358 YFKLDV
-366 DINLNDKPWTPTE
+366 DINLNDKPWTPTK
-379 EFRGA
+379 EFRGV

-398 VAGDYVGLFGRISNR
+398 VAGDYVGLFGQLSNDGR
-413 PSSGISNLHVS
+413 LSNLHVS
-424 GDVENTASEEYGFK
+424 GDVENTALENYKSA
-438 TTGGICGTNYGVITN
+438 GGICGVHSGVITN

-459 VRGAER
+459 VRGTGA
-465 VGGIAGACDGRIIS
+465 VGGIAAQCNGKIIS
-479 CKNTATVFGKE
+479 CKNTASVSGKE

-495 GRNSTAKAIIYGC
+495 GQESSAIPKIYGC
-508 YNEGIIETNGGSA
+508 YNEGSIDGENA
-521 GGIYGKDDDFEFDI
+521 GGILGKNGGYGCEI
-535 KGCYNIGTVRS
+535 KGCYNIGAIQS
-546 SSGGGEL
+546 SSGGTF
-553 GAITSYWGDNSASY
+553 GAITSSTADGSSV
-567 SMASCY
+567 MASCY
-573 VKEKYALFH
+573 VREKYAAAH
-582 ATEEAVFGSSDWPTS
+582 ATEETVFGSSDWPTS

>member
-26 PGTGMEVGGTKTLT
+26 PGTGMEAGGTKTLT

-47 QAQTRAAAPSVP
+47 QAQTRAAAPSVT

-109 DAGGDNEFFD
+109 NAGGGSEFFD

-125 VALKKPLTAEDQ
+125 VALKKALTADDQ

-155 HTVVMKRAVAQVN
+155 QTVVMKRAVAQVN

-198 VTDNTGGVNG
+198 VTDNTGGVSG
-208 DANFDITSFSST
+208 DANFDITNFSAS

-232 YFLASADGAG
+232 YFLASVDGAG
-242 SMLNIALDTYITA
+242 SMLNIALNTYITA

-303 INHKTVSTWDGSY
+303 INHKTVSTWDGTY
-316 PAVNTS
+316 PAVNTG
-322 ATYSGGDGSQATPYI
+322 ATFSGGDGSEATPYI

-348 KNIANSTYTN
+348 KNTTSKNYQDT
-358 DKYFKLDV
+358 YFKLDV
-366 DINLNDKPWTPTE
+366 DINLNDKPWTPTGN
-379 EFRGA
+379 FDGV

-398 VAGDYVGLFGRISNR
+398 VADVEVGLFGQL
-413 PSSGISNLHVS
+413 SSTGRLSNLHVS
-424 GDVENTASEEYGFK
+424 GDVENTSSEYFK
-438 TTGGICGTNYGVITN
+438 FAGGICGWHDGVVTN

-459 VRGAER
+459 VRGTGT
-465 VGGIAGACDGRIIS
+465 VGGIAGSCNGKIIS
-479 CKNTATVFGKE
+479 CKNTASVSGEE

-495 GRNSTAKAIIYGC
+495 GQESSAIPKIYGC
-508 YNEGIIETNGGSA
+508 YNEGAIDGGANA
-521 GGIYGKDDDFEFDI
+521 GGILGKNGGYGCEI
-535 KGCYNIGTVRS
+535 KGCYNIGAIQS
-546 SSGGGEL
+546 SSGGTL
-553 GAITSYWGDNSASY
+553 GAITSSAAAGNSV
-567 SMASCY
+567 MASCY
-573 VKEKYALFH
+573 VKEKYAAAH
-582 ATEEAVFGSSDWPTS
+582 ATEETVFGASDWPTS

-637 TPQYPKLWWEE
+637 TPEYPKLWWEE

>member
-26 PGTGMEVGGTKTLT
+26 PGTGMEAGGTKTLT

-47 QAQTRAAAPSVP
+47 QAQTRAAAPSVT
-59 GYKLEYILQVLDA
+59 GHKLQYILQVLDA
-72 GGSILSGYTQ
+72 GGSILPTYTQ
-82 RVETGTFDVTLP
+82 TVETGTFDVTLP

-109 DAGGDNEFFD
+109 NAGGGSEFFD

-125 VALKKPLTAEDQ
+125 VALKKALTADDQ

-155 HTVVMKRAVAQVN
+155 QTVVMKRAVAQVN

-208 DANFDITSFSST
+208 DANFEITSFSST
-220 PGADGKYIYQSA
+220 PGADGKYICQSA

-303 INHKTVSTWDGSY
+303 INHKTVSIWDGSY
-316 PAVNTS
+316 PAANTG
-322 ATYSGGDGSQATPYI
+322 AAFSGGDGSEATPYI

-348 KNIANSTYTN
+348 KNTTSKNYQDT
-358 DKYFKLDV
+358 YFKLDV
-366 DINLNDKPWTPTE
+366 DINLNDKPWTPTGN
-379 EFRGA
+379 FDGV

-398 VAGDYVGLFGRISNR
+398 VADVEVGLFGQL
-413 PSSGISNLHVS
+413 SSTGRLSNLHVS
-424 GDVENTASEEYGFK
+424 GDVENTSSEYFK
-438 TTGGICGTNYGVITN
+438 FAGGICGWHDGVVTN

-459 VRGAER
+459 VRGTGT
-465 VGGIAGACDGRIIS
+465 VGGIAGSCNGKIIS
-479 CKNTATVFGKE
+479 CKNTASVSGEE

-495 GRNSTAKAIIYGC
+495 GQESSAIPKIYGC
-508 YNEGIIETNGGSA
+508 YNEGAIDGGANA
-521 GGIYGKDDDFEFDI
+521 GGILGKNGGYGCEI
-535 KGCYNIGTVRS
+535 KGCYNIGAIQS
-546 SSGGGEL
+546 SSGGTL
-553 GAITSYWGDNSASY
+553 GAITSSAAAGNSV
-567 SMASCY
+567 MASCY
-573 VKEKYALFH
+573 VKEKYAAAH
-582 ATEEAVFGSSDWPTS
+582 ATEETVFGASDWPTS

-637 TPQYPKLWWEE
+637 TPEYPKLWWEE

>member
-47 QAQTRAAAPSVP
+47 QAQTRAPAPSVT

-72 GGSILSGYTQ
+72 GGNILPTYTQ
-82 RVETGTFDVTLP
+82 TVETGTFNVTLP

-109 DAGGDNEFFD
+109 NSGGGSEFFD

-125 VALKKPLTAEDQ
+125 VALKKALTADDQ

-155 HTVVMKRAVAQVN
+155 KTVVMKRAVAQVN

-208 DANFDITSFSST
+208 DADFEITSFSAL

-242 SMLNIALDTYITA
+242 SMLNIALNTYITA
-255 APGTPFKTITV
+255 APGAVFKTITV

-303 INHKTVSTWDGSY
+303 INHKTVSIWDGSY
-316 PAVNTS
+316 PAANTG
-322 ATYSGGDGSQATPYI
+322 AAFSGGDGSEATPYI

-348 KNIANSTYTN
+348 KNTTSKNYRDT
-358 DKYFKLDV
+358 YFKLDV
-366 DINLNDKPWTPTE
+366 DINLNDKPWTPTK
-379 EFRGA
+379 EFRGV

-398 VAGDYVGLFGRISNR
+398 VAGDYVGLFGQLSNDGR
-413 PSSGISNLHVS
+413 LSNLHVS
-424 GDVENTASEEYGFK
+424 GDVENTALENYKSA
-438 TTGGICGTNYGVITN
+438 GGICGVHSGVITN

-459 VRGAER
+459 VRGTGA
-465 VGGIAGACDGRIIS
+465 VGGIAAQCNGKIIS
-479 CKNTATVFGKE
+479 CKNTASVSGKE

-495 GRNSTAKAIIYGC
+495 GQESSAIPKIYGC
-508 YNEGIIETNGGSA
+508 YNEGSIDGENA
-521 GGIYGKDDDFEFDI
+521 GGILGKNGGYGCEI
-535 KGCYNIGTVRS
+535 KGCYNIGAIQS
-546 SSGGGEL
+546 SSGGTF
-553 GAITSYWGDNSASY
+553 GAITSSTADGSSV
-567 SMASCY
+567 MASCY
-573 VKEKYALFH
+573 VREKYAAAH
-582 ATEEAVFGSSDWPTS
+582 ATEETVFGSSDWPTS

-614 AGSDGVPTGNY
+614 AGSGGVPTGDY

>member
-1 MKTRNLLMSLIALM
+1 MKTRNLLMSLIALV

-47 QAQTRAAAPSVP
+47 QAQTRAAAPSVT
-59 GYKLEYILQVLDA
+59 GHKLEYILQVLDA

-109 DAGGDNEFFD
+109 DAGGGSEFFD

-125 VALKKPLTAEDQ
+125 VALKKALTADDQ

-155 HTVVMKRAVAQVN
+155 QTVVMKRAVAQVN

-198 VTDNTGGVNG
+198 VATTGGVSG
-208 DANFDITSFSST
+208 DANFEITSFSST
-220 PGADGKYIYQSA
+220 PGADGKYICQSA

-303 INHKTVSTWDGSY
+303 INHKTVSIWDGSY
-316 PAVNTS
+316 PAANTG
-322 ATYSGGDGSQATPYI
+322 ATFSGGDGSEATPYI

-348 KNIANSTYTN
+348 KNTTSKNYRDT
-358 DKYFKLDV
+358 YFKLDV
-366 DINLNDKPWTPTE
+366 DINLNDKPWTPTK
-379 EFRGA
+379 EFRGV

-398 VAGDYVGLFGRISNR
+398 GADEKVGLFGQLSNNGR
-413 PSSGISNLHVS
+413 LSNLHVS
-424 GDVENTASEEYGFK
+424 GDVENTASENYK
-438 TTGGICGTNYGVITN
+438 SAGGICGVHSGVITN

-459 VRGAER
+459 VRGVGL
-465 VGGIAGACDGRIIS
+465 VGGIAGECNGKIIS
-479 CKNTATVFGKE
+479 CKSTASVFGKY

-495 GRNSTAKAIIYGC
+495 GRNSSGKCSIYGC
-508 YNEGIIETNGGSA
+508 YNEGVIETEGGNA
-521 GGIYGKDDDFEFDI
+521 GGIYGKDDGFDFDI
-535 KGCYNIGTVRS
+535 KGCYNIGTVQGRQ
-546 SSGGGEL
+546 GGEIL
-553 GAITSYWGDNSASY
+553 GAITSSSASG
-567 SMASCY
+567 SSVMASCY
-573 VKEKYALFH
+573 VKEKYAAAH
-582 ATEEAVFGSSDWPTS
+582 ATEETVFGASGWPTS

-614 AGSDGVPTGNY
+614 AGSDGVPTGDY